1 MASPFSR
8 LRFTFLQLCPHKRS
22 VLVDHLR
29 LIFQSQV
36 NSLCIAAQQELEKVR
51 DVKSALVVT
60 VTNKR
65 AEDI

>member
-1 MASPFSR
+1 M
-8 LRFTFLQLCPHKRS
+8 
-22 VLVDHLR
+22 DHLR